1 MPSQYTPALLLLYAG
16 LDVQQKR
23 GHGARRRLCVHGCM
37 PSQYTLALLLHAA
50 GVAAGVLAL
59 CSLQRSAAQ
68 KQNLG
73 THGAG
78 RCQHACMGMGMR
90 TQHALALLVLA
101 QGYLCLVWLATYSM
115 ASYVPN
121 FLFRTR
127 LTPEQQA
134 RSPASPWS
142 RGASTAHTH
151 APGPAGTECA
161 LRLSRARLLDAGATG
176 AFAGLTLVARCQ
188 HRAHAR
194 AWPCWHR
201 MRTAA
206 LTCTPA

>member
-1 MPSQYTPALLLLYAG
+1 MSP
-16 LDVQQKR
+16 
-23 GHGARRRLCVHGCM
+23 
-37 PSQYTLALLLHAA
+37 QYTLALLLHAA
-50 GVAAGVLAL
+50 GVSAGVLAL
-59 CSLQRSAAQ
+59 CSLDPSAGQ

-73 THGAG
+73 TRAAG
-78 RCQHACMGMGMR
+78 RCRHACMGMRMG
-90 TQHALALLVLA
+90 TQHALALLLLA

-151 APGPAGTECA
+151 APGPAGTECP
-161 LRLSRARLLDAGATG
+161 LLLSRARLLDAGT
-176 AFAGLTLVARCQ
+176 AGINARLTLVARC
-188 HRAHAR
+188 
-194 AWPCWHR
+194 
-201 MRTAA
+201 
-206 LTCTPA
+206 